1 MSVKNIATPPS
12 RVNFAREMLAGVDML
27 GLPKAFFQ
35 APRKD
40 SAPSRNYPVMVLP
53 GFGAGD
59 VSTLPMRHFLTR
71 YGFET
76 QGWGMG
82 INRAGQGL
90 IGSLE
95 DLSERWD
102 VDRSQ
107 DKVREAEVPALADKV
122 AESVMAKAKEQDTKF
137 HIVGWSLGGFIAREV
152 ARDLPD
158 YIHSVVTMGSP
169 VFGGPK
175 YTSTAG
181 LFRARKVDLD
191 WIEDEIEKRFDN
203 PIQQPITN
211 IFSKRDGIVGWQAA
225 KDHLSPNVNHV
236 EVNISHLGLGL
247 NAKVW
252 KIMLDALV
260 KHDSLQLSSTDK
272 N

>member
-12 RVNFAREMLAGVDML
+12 RVNFARELLAGVDML
-27 GLPKAFFQ
+27 GLPKAFLG
-35 APRKD
+35 APRKHQ
-40 SAPSRNYPVMVLP
+40 APKRNHPVMVLP

-59 VSTLPMRHFLTR
+59 ASTLPMRRFLSR
-71 YGFET
+71 HGYET
-76 QGWGMG
+76 QGWGLG
-82 INRAGQGL
+82 TNRAGQGL
-90 IGSLE
+90 INSLE

-102 VDRSQ
+102 IDRSQ
-107 DKVREAEVPALADKV
+107 DKTREAEVPALADKV
-122 AESVMAKAKEQDTKF
+122 AESVMEKAKAQGTKF
-137 HIVGWSLGGFIAREV
+137 HLVGWSLGGFIAREV

-158 YIHSVVTMGSP
+158 YVQSVVTMGSP

-203 PIQQPITN
+203 PIQQPITA
-211 IFSKRDGIVGWQAA
+211 IYSKRDGIVGWQAA
-225 KDHLSPNVNHV
+225 RDHLSPNVNHA

-247 NAKVW
+247 NARVW
-252 KIMLDALV
+252 AIMLEALET
-260 KHDSLQLSSTDK
+260 HDT
-272 N
+272 

>member
-1 MSVKNIATPPS
+1 MSVKNVATPPS
-12 RVNFAREMLAGVDML
+12 RLNFARELLAPADMI
-27 GLPKAFFQ
+27 GLPKAFLDT
-35 APRKD
+35 PRKGK
-40 SAPSRNYPVMVLP
+40 APARNYPVMVLP

-59 VSTLPMRHFLTR
+59 ASTLPMRHFLAR
-71 YGFET
+71 HGFET
-76 QGWGMG
+76 QGWGLG

-90 IGSLE
+90 ITSLD
-95 DLSERWD
+95 DLSDRWD
-102 VDRSQ
+102 IDRTQ
-107 DKVREAEVPALADKV
+107 AKAREAEVPALADKV
-122 AESVMAKAKEQDTKF
+122 AESVMAKAKAQDTKF

-158 YIHSVVTMGSP
+158 YIQSVVTMGSP

-181 LFRARKVDLD
+181 IFRARGVDLD
-191 WIEDEIEKRFDN
+191 WIEDQIEKRSEN

-211 IFSKRDGIVGWQAA
+211 IFSRRDGIVGWQAA

-252 KIMLDALV
+252 GIMLEALERHDA
-260 KHDSLQLSSTDK
+260 KTEGSKTE
-272 N
+272 

>member
-12 RVNFAREMLAGVDML
+12 RLNFAREMLAGMDML
-27 GLPKAFFQ
+27 GVPGAILKS
-35 APRKD
+35 PRKGT
-40 SAPSRNYPVMVLP
+40 APERKYPVMVLP

-59 VSTLPMRHFLTR
+59 ASTLPMRHFLSR
-71 YGFET
+71 HGFKTE
-76 QGWGMG
+76 GWGMG
-82 INRAGQGL
+82 VNRAGQGL
-90 IGSLE
+90 ISSLE

-102 VDRSQ
+102 VDRSLN
-107 DKVREAEVPALADKV
+107 KVREAEVPALADKV
-122 AESVMAKAKEQDTKF
+122 AESVMQKAKDRDTKF
-137 HIVGWSLGGFIAREV
+137 HLVGWSLGGFIAREV

-158 YIHSVVTMGSP
+158 YVQSVVTMGSP

-181 LFRARKVDLD
+181 LFRARNIDLD
-191 WIEDEIEKRFDN
+191 WIEDEIEKRFEN
-203 PIQQPITN
+203 PIQQPITT

-225 KDHLSPNVNHV
+225 KDHLSPNVEHE

-252 KIMLDALV
+252 HIMLGALERYDA
-260 KHDSLQLSSTDK
+260 
-272 N
+272 